1 PAVKRLTSSCSLIC
15 PSERAMTAMSLFAA
29 LDRVP
34 DSRQPGGKR
43 HRLQSV
49 LALAVCGML
58 RGCKGLYAIAPWGR
72 DHAGDVAGWLG
83 FGRHGTPCVA
93 TLHHVEGL
101 RRG

>member
-1 PAVKRLTSSCSLIC
+1 
-15 PSERAMTAMSLFAA
+15 MSLFAA

-93 TLHHVEGL
+93 TLPRIGRVSPELPAHGL
-101 RRG
+101 HFRPPTNRSQNVATAS